1 MMVALT
7 LQALQE
13 HLKVMKLEPQLQK
26 ETNQLIIIYKV
37 GGVDFPLF
45 FRIFEGGELLQM
57 ITFIP
62 CNVKASAVSD
72 LARLLHLLNK
82 EVDLP
87 GFGMDEKAGIVYY
100 RFMLPALRGQVE
112 GEILETVIDT
122 IKKISETFSNVIA
135 AVAVGAASF
144 EDVMKKASQSQ

>member
-7 LQALQE
+7 IKGLE
-13 HLKVMKLEPQLQK
+13 DHLKALRLEVQQQK
-26 ETNQLIIIYKV
+26 ETNQLIHIYKV
-37 GGVDFPLF
+37 VGTDFPLF
-45 FRIFEGGELLQM
+45 FRIFEGGDLLQM

-62 CNVKASAVSD
+62 CNIKAAAIPD

-100 RFMLPALRGQVE
+100 RFMLPALRGQIE

-122 IKKISETFSNVIA
+122 IKKISETFANVIA
-135 AVAVGAASF
+135 AVAVGSASF
-144 EDVMKKASQSQ
+144 DEVMKKASQG

>member
-1 MMVALT
+1 MMVSLKLKAL
-7 LQALQE
+7 E
-13 HLKVMKLEPQLQK
+13 DHLKLLKYEPQLQQ
-26 ETNQLIIIYKV
+26 ETNQLIVVYKV

-72 LARLLHLLNK
+72 LARILHLLNK

-122 IKKISETFSNVIA
+122 IKKISETFANVIA

-144 EDVMKKASQSQ
+144 DDVMKKANESK

>member
-7 LQALQE
+7 IKALEE
-13 HLKVMKLEPQLQK
+13 HLKMLKLEPQLQK

-37 GGVDFPLF
+37 GGADFPLF
-45 FRIFEGGELLQM
+45 FRIFEGGDLLQM

-62 CNVKASAVSD
+62 CNIKASAIPD

-122 IKKISETFSNVIA
+122 IKKITETFANVIA

-144 EDVMKKASQSQ
+144 DEVMKKASQG